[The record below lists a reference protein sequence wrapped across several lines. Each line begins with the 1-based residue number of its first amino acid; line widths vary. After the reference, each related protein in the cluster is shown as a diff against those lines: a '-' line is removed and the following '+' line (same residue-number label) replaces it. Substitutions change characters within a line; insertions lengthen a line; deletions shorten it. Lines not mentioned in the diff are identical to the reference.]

1 MQRATAL
8 TKEASPKA
16 TVPVRSTRW
25 QSRLLQRKCACG
37 GTPGPT
43 GECEEC
49 RRKRLQRKASQP
61 STINSQPAEV
71 PPIIHEVLRSSGQ
84 PLDPGTRAFMEPRF
98 GRDFSHVRVHT
109 DGPAAASAHAVAALA
124 YTVGQQIVFGS
135 GRYAPTAS
143 AGRRLLA
150 HELAHTVQE
159 DRFGASI
166 SPRLEVGAV
175 DTAAEREADRVADHV
190 VSGRAVPSIQAP
202 PAGLVQREAK
212 TDDDGAEPNFDSPQ
226 QRGGHARAAF
236 IDAGK
241 RGDDQVRVA
250 VTRYLCDCVG
260 RNITKTK
267 ATTHLKPGPGVTLEI
282 CNGRVTGRLTGDV
295 VPSGFTTGRATVRAE
310 VNVAPGSGGTGVK
323 GGVEAEARNTGS
335 EPQVGGRADVRV
347 KPPGGPEV
355 GVGGEVLKGTQTG
368 RVDTKVGGGVEV
380 NVPVLGKTRVGV
392 DVTNPQDDRR
402 GVQFTI
408 GGNLPG
414 QAVENKI
421 CRECRCPVVYEC
433 LEDIPPRDVKENV
446 EFDVEQRGR
455 LRYYFKLD
463 TNQDTSD
470 IVLRGESTKMLD
482 EVARR
487 VTAGARI
494 ASITGYASPEDNR
507 EKPVPNQ
514 QLSLSRGKKLQ
525 DLLAAKVGAK
535 QVPEATGGGE
545 LFSRFA
551 TIAPGSGLADAIT
564 SVGFGDPDDVTAF
577 LIGED
582 IPNPKL
588 ADQFLALLDRVT
600 EPADRLRLFGVDSA
614 SPAAPRLLAAIQQ
627 FIRSKGR
634 GKRPWEGIFGFL
646 RYATVELSTTHKE
659 TREETHT
666 TTGSLTPMGETQC
679 KPYARQAENE
689 GRFGPAAPEPKD
701 ESECPGGEP
710 RNPER
715 FATKCSYT

>member
-1 MQRATAL
+1 MSL
-8 TKEASPKA
+8 SPLQN
-16 TVPVRSTRW
+16 RSARF
-25 QSRLLQRKCACG
+25 LQRKCACG
-37 GTPGPT
+37 GTTGPS
-43 GECEEC
+43 GECEDC
-49 RRKRLQRKASQP
+49 RKVSLQRKTRSSEP
-61 STINSQPAEV
+61 GTGNDSSV
-71 PPIIHEVLRSSGQ
+71 PPIVPEVLRSPGQ
-84 PLDPGTRAFMEPRF
+84 PLDTATRAFMEPQF
-98 GRDFSHVRVHT
+98 DRDFSHVRVHT
-109 DGPAAASAHAVAALA
+109 DAPAAASAHAVAALA

-135 GRYAPTAS
+135 GQYAPTAP

-150 HELAHTVQE
+150 HELAHTVQQ
-159 DRFGASI
+159 DRFGASV

-175 DTAAEREADRVADHV
+175 DTAAELEADRVADHV
-190 VSGRAVPSIQAP
+190 VSGRAAPGIQAA
-202 PAGLVQREAK
+202 PAPLVQREPK
-212 TDDDGAEPNFDSPQ
+212 TDDDGPEPNFDSAQ

-260 RNITKTK
+260 RNVTKTK
-267 ATTHLKPGPGVTLEI
+267 ASTHLKPGPGVTLEI

-323 GGVEAEARNTGS
+323 GGIEAEVRNTGS

-368 RVDTKVGGGVEV
+368 RVDTKVGGVVEV
-380 NVPVLGKTRVGV
+380 NVPGLGKKRLGV

-433 LEDIPPRDVKENV
+433 LEDIPPRDVKQNV
-446 EFDVEQRGR
+446 EFDVEERGR

-463 TNQDTSD
+463 TDQDTPD
-470 IVLRGESTKMLD
+470 TVLRGESTKMLD

-494 ASITGYASPEDNR
+494 ASVTGYASPEDNR

-514 QLSLSRGKKLQ
+514 QLSLSRGKKLH
-525 DLLAAKVGAK
+525 DLLAARLGAT
-535 QVPEATGGGE
+535 QVVPEATGGGE
-545 LFSRFA
+545 LFSRVA
-551 TIAPGSGLADAIT
+551 TIAPGSSLADAIT

-614 SPAAPRLLAAIQQ
+614 SPAAPRLLTAIQQ

-634 GKRPWEGIFGFL
+634 GKRPWEAIFGFL

-659 TREETHT
+659 TREETHRT
-666 TTGSLTPMGETQC
+666 SGSLTPMNDTQC

-701 ESECPGGEP
+701 ESECPSGEP
-710 RNPER
+710 RNPEP